1 MNGAMY
7 VAKTGLSAQDTQ
19 LKVISNNLANVST
32 VGFKKDRAI
41 FEDLLYQIQRAPGAE
56 SSADTQ

>member
-1 MNGAMY
+1 MHGALH

-32 VGFKKDRAI
+32 VGFKKDR
-41 FEDLLYQIQRAPGAE
+41 PGIRGLAV
-56 SSADTQ
+56 SGSPSARGRHR